1 MPIYGALDP
10 SAHLFRTTLTGRI
23 SIADLSQHIATAQR
37 LRAHEYP
44 GLVDARGV
52 HTLTFSRRDLI
63 RFAQNVRST
72 FGGETLAPRAVVVNG
87 LVYFGMARL
96 FASLVAGWLRIGVF
110 DDLEDAENWLASFVT
125 AR

>member
-1 MPIYGALDP
+1 MPINGALDP

-23 SIADLSQHIATAQR
+23 SIADLSQHVATAQR

-52 HTLTFSRRDLI
+52 HTLTFSRRELI
-63 RFAQNVRST
+63 RFAQDIRAT
-72 FGGETLAPRAVVVNG
+72 FGGASLAPRAVVVDG

-96 FASLVAGWLRIGVF
+96 FASLVAGWIRIGVF
-110 DDLEDAENWLASFVT
+110 DDMEAAENWLAPFVSVP
-125 AR
+125 